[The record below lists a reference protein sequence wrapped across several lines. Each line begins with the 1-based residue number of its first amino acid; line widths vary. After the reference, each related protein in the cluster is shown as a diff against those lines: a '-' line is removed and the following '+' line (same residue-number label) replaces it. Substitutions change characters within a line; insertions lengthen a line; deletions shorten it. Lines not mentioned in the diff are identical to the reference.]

1 VTSSPLLDHRVRAG
15 IALLDGSGPT
25 NWRARVD
32 VDKLDLENPRSCVL
46 GQVYG
51 TFDDGM
57 DALDLTFVEA
67 ARYGFVTGVGL
78 RYVPSSWRALTDAW
92 RDALASF
99 AGPPRRRR
107 WFWPFVRRA

>member
-1 VTSSPLLDHRVRAG
+1 VTTSPLLDHRVRAG
-15 IALLDGSGPT
+15 IALLDESGPT

-57 DALDLTFVEA
+57 AALDLSFFEG
-67 ARYGFVTGVGL
+67 ARYGFVTGLGL
-78 RYVPSSWRALTDAW
+78 RYDRDSWRNLTDAW
-92 RDALASF
+92 RDAFTSV
-99 AGPPRRRR
+99 PPRRRR
-107 WFWPFVRRA
+107 WFWPFARRA